1 MAHIT
6 NEEGYQNL
14 KKKKYWSLDLISFKN
29 SVHILKN
36 CIIINWAFSMSSFD
50 FSSPV
55 IRDRTQESGMQL
67 CQGRFAL
74 DNRKMFITQ
83 RVVGTGTDSTGTGHS
98 TESGRVQEGFRQC
111 SQAHGVVLGVSCAGA
126 GVGLQ
131 CPCRLSVILKSIFN
145 AIFMAI
151 PVCVFVFLCL
161 KESGKISSLSSIL
174 FLSVLHT

>member
-1 MAHIT
+1 
-6 NEEGYQNL
+6 
-14 KKKKYWSLDLISFKN
+14 
-29 SVHILKN
+29 
-36 CIIINWAFSMSSFD
+36 MSSFD

-131 CPCRLSVILKSIFN
+131 CPCRLSMILKSIFN

-151 PVCVFVFLCL
+151 PVCVFVFFMFQGIRKDIFTFFNFVSKCSAYLTSL
-161 KESGKISSLSSIL
+161 TKSSLQKL
-174 FLSVLHT
+174 FGRFLASMFEG